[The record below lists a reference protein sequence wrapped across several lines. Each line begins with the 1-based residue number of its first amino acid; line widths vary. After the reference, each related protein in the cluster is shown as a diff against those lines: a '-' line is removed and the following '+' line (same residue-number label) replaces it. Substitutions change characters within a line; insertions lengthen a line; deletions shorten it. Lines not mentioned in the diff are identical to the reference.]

1 MTRHQF
7 SRRAV
12 LTATAAL
19 AMGAAATSAH
29 ASTAAHDTAPLTSG
43 QRRRLRAIAADTW
56 KYFAKTGV
64 DQHTHLPLDNITLG
78 TTPARGTYTSP
89 TNIGINLW
97 SIISAYD
104 LGFISRAEQIRRLG
118 DALGAI
124 EKLRKWN
131 GFLLSWY
138 DTTSGDPIT
147 GPGGTSLDGKP
158 LTGQFIST
166 VDNGWY
172 AASLVEL
179 RQAAPQFAHRATKLL
194 DAMDFGVFYNDGDQS
209 TNVNAGQMY
218 GGYTVDQGPAS
229 FTYGMLNTETRISA
243 YMGIGTGTMPSDVWW
258 RTWRTMP
265 AQFGQRQMPQG
276 SAQTIADPL
285 TGKTFE
291 VVQGHYSYDGID
303 YVPSWGGSVFE
314 GLMPNLLVPEV
325 ARAPRAFGANDVAYL
340 KATIAYDTKALGYKV
355 WGLSPS
361 STPDDTGNYS
371 AYGSHQLGTSSS
383 DTDYREDAVTPHA
396 SFLGLDVLPQAAYR
410 NIEQLQK
417 SYPQVYGPYGFYDA
431 LDPVTGTVG
440 HRYLALDHGMILAAL
455 NNALN
460 STGGIGPL
468 QRRFLNDPVGK
479 VVSRYFRAEE
489 MSVTPLDR

>member
-1 MTRHQF
+1 MTRHRF

-19 AMGAAATSAH
+19 AVGTAATPAQAQALDGS
-29 ASTAAHDTAPLTSG
+29 PLTAG
-43 QRRRLRAIAADTW
+43 QRRRLRTIAADTW
-56 KYFAKTGV
+56 KFFAGTGV
-64 DQHTHLPLDNITLG
+64 DQNTHLPLDNITLG
-78 TTPARGTYTSP
+78 ATPTRGTYTSP
-89 TNIGINLW
+89 TNIGVNLW
-97 SIISAYD
+97 CIISAYD

-124 EKLRKWN
+124 EKLWKWN

-147 GPGGTSLDGKP
+147 GPGGTSLAGES

-194 DAMDFGVFYNDGDQS
+194 EAMDFGVFYKDGDQS
-209 TNVNAGQMY
+209 TDVNAGQMY
-218 GGYTVDQGPAS
+218 GGYTVGQGPAF

-265 AQFGQRQMPQG
+265 AQFGQRQTPQG
-276 SAQTIADPL
+276 TTKTITDPL
-285 TGKTFE
+285 TGKQFE
-291 VVQGHYSYDGID
+291 VVEGHYSYDGID

-314 GLMPNLLVPEV
+314 ALMPNLLVPEV
-325 ARAPRAFGANDVAYL
+325 AQAPRAFGANDVAYL
-340 KATIAYDTKALGYKV
+340 KATIAYETKALGYKV

-361 STPDDTGNYS
+361 STPDDTGGYS
-371 AYGSHQLGTSSS
+371 AYGSHQLGTSAS

-396 SFLGLDVLPQAAYR
+396 SFLGVDVLPQAAYR
-410 NIEQLQK
+410 NIGQLLT

-431 LDPVTGTVG
+431 LDPTTGAVG

-460 STGGIGPL
+460 NTGGIGPL
-468 QRRFLNDPVGK
+468 QRRFLTDPVGK

-489 MSVTPLDR
+489 MSVTPLGR